1 MHRAGF
7 TGWAGMEN
15 TMEDTK
21 IQWHAAFVSAM
32 DLELAQNRSDL
43 EYYKEYNL
51 NTKPLEVDLL
61 VIKKDAGIEITN
73 EIGKLF
79 RGHNIV
85 EYKSPDD
92 HLNIDSFYKAGAYAS
107 LYKSYGKTV
116 DERRAGD
123 ITVTLVRERKPSGL
137 FTYFKEHGITYTNPY
152 KGIYQVTNTVL
163 FPTQIIVTKELNPK
177 EHVWLKALSG
187 QMEKQQM
194 RELLEKIEKLDLKID
209 RELADSVLQ
218 VSIGANKQV
227 VEELRGDENMCQAL
241 LEIMEPE
248 INKIKAEVTRE
259 VTKEVTKEGINN
271 TILALRE
278 CGQTEDVIKQIISK
292 AYHISFQEAENYL

>member
-1 MHRAGF
+1 
-7 TGWAGMEN
+7 
-15 TMEDTK
+15 MEDTK

-43 EYYKEYNL
+43 EYYNEYNL